1 MNTWRTLL
9 HWMRRAGVTRR
20 ALIRSLAASVISQLA
35 SHALT
40 IGAPLLLV
48 MAWSQHGWGNPLQR
62 IAIPLVIIEIVAF
75 LRSPLR
81 YMDRMNAH
89 RLGVSAVSTWRQWLT
104 EQVSRW
110 SFRTMSATSRADLLS
125 QSVLDIE
132 SLQQI
137 WLRVAIPLCSTL
149 VSYVI
154 TLTASVALII
164 AYLGLNSMVWLVI
177 GVAGLTCA
185 VLAALSWQLPRIVS
199 SLRALQTSRTNA
211 AVDLYGLQQL
221 SSELTLLRARSDE
234 VVTLEHSALGEWR
247 RLQLADERWW
257 HRIDVSLVAMAAAC
271 VIFSATTTTYLTL
284 SGPWDVR
291 VVNAGVVGV
300 LFASLTGELFATWRV
315 GLESAASIVI
325 TGDGLTAREVPVAS
339 NSVGLPWP
347 ENPTEFV
354 LPGALTF
361 TRGQMV
367 AIVGPSGSGKSTWL
381 RGVAQLDALPTKLL
395 VNGVATGEMR
405 EDALRSHVVHVA
417 TEPRFLGTRLPD
429 ELALGRTDLGDV
441 GSLLQTL
448 GLSSNPSVR
457 PAQCSRGERHRYAIA
472 RAVSRQPDLLLLDE
486 PTAGL
491 GPRERDAVLAALRTS
506 TMTVLLVTH
515 DPAVIAACDH
525 VVSMESLRD

>member
-1 MNTWRTLL
+1 MNPWRTLL
-9 HWMRRAGVTRR
+9 HWLRRAGVTRI
-20 ALIRSLAASVISQLA
+20 AIIRSLAASVIAQLA

-81 YMDRMNAH
+81 YTDRMNAH

-137 WLRVAIPLCSTL
+137 WLRVAIPLASTL

-154 TLTASVALII
+154 TLTASVALIVV
-164 AYLGLNSMVWLVI
+164 YLGLSSMVLCVI
-177 GVAGLTCA
+177 GVAGFTCA
-185 VLAALSWQLPRIVS
+185 ILAALSWQLPRIVS
-199 SLRALQTSRTNA
+199 SLRGLQTSRTNA
-211 AVDLYGLQQL
+211 VVDLYSLQQL
-221 SSELTLLRARSDE
+221 STELTLLRVQSDE
-234 VVTLEHSALGEWR
+234 VVTLEHSSLGEWR
-247 RLQLADERWW
+247 RLQIAYERWW
-257 HRIDVSLVAMAAAC
+257 QRIDVSLVAISAVA
-271 VIFSATTTTYLTL
+271 VVVSATTTTHLTL
-284 SGPWDVR
+284 NGPWDVR
-291 VVNAGVVGV
+291 VINAGVVGV
-300 LFASLTGELFATWRV
+300 LFTSLSGELFATWRL
-315 GLESAASIVI
+315 GLESAAKIVI
-325 TGDGLTAREVPVAS
+325 TGDGLTDRESLVENDGA
-339 NSVGLPWP
+339 GLPWP
-347 ENPTEFV
+347 EDPAEFV
-354 LPGALTF
+354 LPGVLTF

-381 RGVAQLDALPTKLL
+381 RGVAQLDALPTQLL
-395 VNGVATGEMR
+395 INGVATSEMR
-405 EDALRSHVVHVA
+405 EDALRKHVVHVA

-429 ELALGRTDLGDV
+429 ELALGRTDLGDFAP
-441 GSLLQTL
+441 LLKTL

-472 RAVSRQPDLLLLDE
+472 RAVLRQPDLLLLDE

-491 GPRERDAVLAALRTS
+491 GPLERDSVLAALRS
-506 TMTVLLVTH
+506 PKMTVLLVTH
-515 DPAVIAACDH
+515 DDAVIAACDH
-525 VVSMESLRD
+525 VVSIDSIRD